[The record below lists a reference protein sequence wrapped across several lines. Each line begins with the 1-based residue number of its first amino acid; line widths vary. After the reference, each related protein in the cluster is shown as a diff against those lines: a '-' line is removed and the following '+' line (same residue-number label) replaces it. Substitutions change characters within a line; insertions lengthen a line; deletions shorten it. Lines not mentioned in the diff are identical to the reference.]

1 MRTTMFKTLSSVA
14 VLATCL
20 LCLAAGPIDAQDS
33 KDVPE
38 LKAGDK
44 APDFEVT
51 TITGDKLKLSDRF
64 GEQGRPTVLLFSRA
78 NW

>member
-1 MRTTMFKTLSSVA
+1 MSKTFSSA
-14 VLATCL
+14 GVLAACVL
-20 LCLAAGPIDAQDS
+20 SLAFGQVSAQDS
-33 KDVPE
+33 KDATE
-38 LKAGDK
+38 LKVGDK

-64 GEQGRPTVLLFSRA
+64 GEQGRPAILLFSRA